1 MSVTKSDLINQLSD
15 DLLQC
20 MCSRLYEFYY
30 NFVAIDYTE
39 ETDGW
44 HLQVLADK
52 LEQVTHGEI
61 TNLCVAMPPR
71 HSKSSMVTLAYPI
84 WLLSQD
90 NNLRI
95 LIINATGTLSEN
107 FGIRLRDYIQDYG
120 DLFGLYLSNVK
131 HAKDHL
137 KFENSKGELLQGQIL
152 LAGADSQISGQD
164 ADYIIIDDPYDGF
177 KDLTPTL
184 LKKKINWF
192 KSKILQRR
200 EPHSKLIILHTRWH
214 TRDLQGY
221 LKENFSDKYEFVEFS
236 AIKDDGKPLWPERY
250 SLKFLLGQLN
260 EMGERLFSS
269 IYQQKPLDETGDFF
283 NLDKIYFDDLFDH
296 KTHYTI
302 ASARSWDLAYS
313 PEDGNKN
320 DSTAGILM
328 HKIDDNYYVI
338 NDLQY
343 GQYGDNLKNQL
354 MNTARQDTANI
365 PILIETGT
373 KGGAAKFLYDEY
385 EDYLTGYMTSQSEPI
400 GSKVDRATPFKDA
413 INDGKIHI
421 AITNDEMRGALIEQL
436 KAFPLGT
443 HDDIIDAISYG
454 YSFLKDKTDSSNI
467 YRTGN
472 NKLQRRTTRWD

>member
-1 MSVTKSDLINQLSD
+1 MSVTKNDLINQLSD
-15 DLLQC
+15 DILSQ
-20 MCSRLYEFYY
+20 MCKPLYEFYY
-30 NFVAIDYTE
+30 NFVAIDYSE
-39 ETDGW
+39 EVDGR
-44 HLQVLADK
+44 HLQALAEK
-52 LEQVTHGEI
+52 LEQVSQGEI
-61 TNLCVAMPPR
+61 RNLCVAMPPR

-107 FGIRLRDYIQDYG
+107 FGIRLRDFIQDYG
-120 DLFGLYLSNVK
+120 AIFGLHLSNVK

-137 KFENSKGELLQGQIL
+137 KFENEKGELLQGQIL

-192 KSKILQRR
+192 KSKIIQRR
-200 EPHSKLIILHTRWH
+200 EPASRMIILHTRWH
-214 TRDLQGY
+214 TQDLQGY
-221 LKENFSDKYEFVEFS
+221 LKENSSDKYEFLEFA
-236 AIKDDGKPLWPERY
+236 AIKEDGTPLWPERY
-250 SLKFLLGQLN
+250 SLQFLLGQLE

-283 NLDKIYFDDLFDH
+283 NLDNIYFDDIFDY

-302 ASARSWDLAYS
+302 ATIRSWDLAYS
-313 PEDGNKN
+313 PEDGDKN

-328 HKIDDNYYVI
+328 HKVNENYYVI
-338 NDLQY
+338 TDLQY
-343 GQYGDNLKNQL
+343 GQYGDDLKQVL
-354 MNTARQDTANI
+354 KTTAKKDGPNI
-365 PILIETGT
+365 PIIIETGT
-373 KGGAAKFLYDEY
+373 KGGAAKFLYNEY
-385 EDYLTGYMTSQSEPI
+385 ELFLTGYITEQSEPI

-421 AITNDEMRGALIEQL
+421 AITNDEMRGKLIEQL
-436 KAFPLGT
+436 KSFPLGT
-443 HDDIIDAISYG
+443 HDDIIDAMSYA
-454 YSFLKDKTDSSNI
+454 YSKLQPKTDASNL

-472 NKLQRRTTRWD
+472 AHY